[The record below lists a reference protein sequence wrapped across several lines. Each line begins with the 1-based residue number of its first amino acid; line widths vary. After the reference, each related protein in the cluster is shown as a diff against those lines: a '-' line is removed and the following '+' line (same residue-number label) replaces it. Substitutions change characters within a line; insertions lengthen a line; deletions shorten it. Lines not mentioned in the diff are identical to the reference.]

1 MVKISSIWKIILPQN
16 RRLAIK
22 LIEPLNNIFDQ
33 LSKLK
38 VLRFL
43 IRTEAELSGRQIG
56 RAVNMSHVIANR
68 SLQNLSQ
75 HGLVKMRKAGRSI
88 LYSLN
93 QENIL
98 LNDLLFPLFLKEK
111 RLLQS
116 VTRTILSSISDSK
129 PVSMTLFGSQIE
141 EKRAR
146 PDSDFDILCIIPDE
160 TNLNKFKQDIS
171 HSEAHIEKEYGNR
184 LSLLIMKK
192 REFLRRKKKNDS
204 LILNI
209 EEQNILLFGKHLRE
223 IR

>member
-1 MVKISSIWKIILPQN
+1 M
-16 RRLAIK
+16 K

-43 IRTEAELSGRQIG
+43 IRTEAELSGREIG
-56 RAVNMSHVIANR
+56 RAVSISHVIASR
-68 SLQNLSQ
+68 SLQDLSQ

-93 QENIL
+93 KEHIL
-98 LNDLLFPLFLKEK
+98 VTDFLLPLFLKEK

-116 VTRTILSSISDSK
+116 VMRTILAPISGPK
-129 PVSMTLFGSQIE
+129 PISMTLFGSQINSSE
-141 EKRAR
+141 ARA
-146 PDSDFDILCIIPDE
+146 DSDFDILCIVPDE
-160 TNLNKFKQDIS
+160 TNLKKFKQEIS
-171 HSEAHIEKEYGNR
+171 HSEAQIEKEYGNR

-192 REFLRRKKKNDS
+192 REFLRRKRISDS

-209 EEQNILLFGKHLRE
+209 EELNILLFGKNLSG
-223 IR
+223 IK